1 MFSILGSI
9 LGNAVGAA
17 YHIVSALAQVLS
29 PLPWGLATAA
39 AIVVFTLGVRL
50 VLLPLSYYALR
61 GQAAQARAGE
71 PVAAQRCPQQGMAE
85 QAVAAPRDGR

>member
-1 MFSILGSI
+1 MFSILGS
-9 LGNAVGAA
+9 AVGAA

-29 PLPWGLATAA
+29 PLPWGLAYAA

-61 GQAAQARAGE
+61 G
-71 PVAAQRCPQQGMAE
+71 
-85 QAVAAPRDGR
+85 